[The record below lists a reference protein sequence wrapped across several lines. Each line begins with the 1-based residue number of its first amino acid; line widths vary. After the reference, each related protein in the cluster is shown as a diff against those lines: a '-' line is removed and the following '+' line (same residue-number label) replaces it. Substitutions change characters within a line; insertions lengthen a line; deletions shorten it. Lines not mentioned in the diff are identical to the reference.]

1 MKDDIIRKVALDIG
15 NNRIKLLVGE
25 MTSDF
30 QRMAVTKYINV
41 KSKGI
46 KKSIIENSEQLAEAI
61 GEAVRK
67 AESLEEPITKVSLAL
82 GGSKISSVTV
92 SVGLSFPEKEVEKAD
107 IDNLLKEAKKQAF
120 LGKEGEYR
128 ILYKEIYNKKTDRKI
143 TKNPLGMLC
152 KELEADVHLVYIEE
166 DYVKKFIDIV
176 NKVGLDVDRIYLKSY
191 TSAKGTLDGEAWKLG
206 AIYVDIGYGSTSV
219 TILKKEKVL
228 YTKSIPLG
236 EMHYI
241 TDLKS
246 MFKLS
251 ETEAEEIIKKL
262 KSREF
267 ESDGTIRSGGRKIL
281 LKDIKDIILARTED
295 VIMFIKN
302 IIDVASFS
310 ETFQKGIILNGRVIE
325 IEGIYE
331 KIASKFNC
339 IVRKMKPIPLKGLSN
354 PSYSDAVVVGIF
366 IEDMEKEYRHYI
378 EKEKVT
384 VPEFEKDKQQE
395 DTTFLNNKINN
406 IKNNEKMDRKEEID
420 DFLNEIEKEEQPEEE
435 IGKIKKIYK
444 WVRELF

>member
-1 MKDDIIRKVALDIG
+1 MKDDVIRKVALDIG

-30 QRMAVTKYINV
+30 QRMAVTKYINI

-46 KKSIIENSEQLAEAI
+46 KKSVIENSEQLAEAI
-61 GEAVRK
+61 GEAIRK

-82 GGSKISSVTV
+82 GGPKISSVTV
-92 SVGLSFPEKEVEKAD
+92 NIGLSFPEKEVEKTD
-107 IDNLLKEAKKQAF
+107 MDNLLKEAKKQAF
-120 LGKEGEYR
+120 SGKDGEYR
-128 ILYKEIYNKKTDRKI
+128 ILYKEVYNKKTDRKI

-166 DYVKKFIDIV
+166 DYVKKFTDIV
-176 NKVGLDVDRIYLKSY
+176 NKVGLDVDKVYLKSY
-191 TSAKGTLDGEAWKLG
+191 VSAKGTLDSEAWKLG
-206 AIYVDIGYGSTSV
+206 VVYVDIGYGSTSA

-236 EMHYI
+236 EMHYV

-267 ESDGTIRSGGRKIL
+267 ESDATIRCGIRKIL
-281 LKDIKDIILARTED
+281 LKDIKDIILARTD
-295 VIMFIKN
+295 DIITFIKN
-302 IIDVASFS
+302 TIDIASFN
-310 ETFQKGIILNGRVIE
+310 ETFQKGLILSGGAVE
-325 IEGIYE
+325 VEGVYE
-331 KIASKFNC
+331 QIASKFNC
-339 IVRKMKPIPLKGLSN
+339 IVRKMEPIPLKGLSN

-366 IEDMEKEYRHYI
+366 IEDMEREYRNYI

-384 VPEFEKDKQQE
+384 VPEFEKDRQQE

-406 IKNNEKMDRKEEID
+406 IKNDEKMDRKEEID
-420 DFLNEIEKEEQPEEE
+420 NFLNEIEKEEQPEEE
-435 IGKIKKIYK
+435 IGKIKKICK